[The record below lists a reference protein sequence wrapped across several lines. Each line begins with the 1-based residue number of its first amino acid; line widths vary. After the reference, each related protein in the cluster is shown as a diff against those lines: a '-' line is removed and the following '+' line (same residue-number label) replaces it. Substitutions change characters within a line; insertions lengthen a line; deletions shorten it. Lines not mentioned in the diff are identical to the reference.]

1 MGIFCRLVDSEFQTD
16 GATNLNKRSPF
27 KSFDYVSNYIFKFS
41 KASLLR
47 IGRRVKS
54 DTCKAELNGKRG
66 VLSKRRSANA
76 TSDDNGDNEDET
88 RSTSISRGRSAE

>member
-1 MGIFCRLVDSEFQTD
+1 MGRFCRLVDSEFQTD
-16 GATNLNKRSPF
+16 GVTKLNKRSPF
-27 KSFDYVSNYIFKFS
+27 KNFDYISNYIF
-41 KASLLR
+41 ASLLR

-54 DTCKAELNGKRG
+54 DTCKAELNGKRR